1 MLLLGMGE
9 GVEKKGL
16 DTRMMGGRGDSLPI
30 HELCSTTYSTTTSCS
45 YSSHLPDLLL
55 RACPD
60 NCHLNTPPSPPH
72 LPPIFRKRKG
82 GFCPCLD
89 FPPSWHWRKMR
100 KSESETPSFPPF
112 PSFTLGRFSV
122 RREKVGDG
130 AKRGDFRPPPLLP
143 SSRILYRDR
152 GRRKRR
158 RN

>member
-1 MLLLGMGE
+1 MNC
-9 GVEKKGL
+9 VQ
-16 DTRMMGGRGDSLPI
+16 LP
-30 HELCSTTYSTTTSCS
+30 TTSCS

-60 NCHLNTPPSPPH
+60 NCHLNTPPPLPTF
-72 LPPIFRKRKG
+72 PPIFRKRKS

-130 AKRGDFRPPPLLP
+130 AKRGIFGRRRSFLLRAYCTGTGGEGKGEGISASLPFCRPPTFYSEGTKKVSPIFYCP
-143 SSRILYRDR
+143 RSSHR
-152 GRRKRR
+152 
-158 RN
+158 